1 MIRLYRKWR
10 ARRMALAIAQIGV
23 GQNVIDGFDGDKLGF
38 RAGAVHTSDNAGRRL
53 GHARSHTEWT
63 GD

>member
-1 MIRLYRKWR
+1 
-10 ARRMALAIAQIGV
+10 MALAIAQIGV